1 MKRRKIVLFL
11 MVLVMA
17 FIVYK
22 VIQKD
27 NPVIKTSGN
36 HTKVERVEPKHKVKS
51 YDSTKETKSTLEA
64 SDRQVSDK
72 EKEKVKRSI
81 TVPIDYLVKI
91 PTQSD
96 IKGDYQNKLSITN
109 PTVAQTVKT
118 MLMAGYHFDLESLQ
132 VYESDASNV
141 YQFT

>member
-36 HTKVERVEPKHKVKS
+36 HTKVE
-51 YDSTKETKSTLEA
+51 
-64 SDRQVSDK
+64 
-72 EKEKVKRSI
+72 
-81 TVPIDYLVKI
+81 
-91 PTQSD
+91 
-96 IKGDYQNKLSITN
+96 
-109 PTVAQTVKT
+109 
-118 MLMAGYHFDLESLQ
+118 
-132 VYESDASNV
+132 
-141 YQFT
+141 

>member
-64 SDRQVSDK
+64 MI
-72 EKEKVKRSI
+72 VK
-81 TVPIDYLVKI
+81 YLIRKRRRL
-91 PTQSD
+91 
-96 IKGDYQNKLSITN
+96 K
-109 PTVAQTVKT
+109 
-118 MLMAGYHFDLESLQ
+118 DL
-132 VYESDASNV
+132 
-141 YQFT
+141 